1 MIKYKL
7 ACKNCE
13 ITFDSWFSS
22 SKEFEKLKK
31 KSLLVCHICNSTTV
45 DKTLMTPSLR
55 NNKKDMKNDLQLD
68 KYKNVKKTI
77 KSYQKFIKDN
87 FKFVGENFA
96 YEARSIHYNPKKKT
110 KGIYGN
116 ASKKDLMELKEEGI
130 DAQIIPWVEDKDNQS
145 FIDFTI

>member
-7 ACKNCE
+7 ACKNCKT
-13 ITFDSWFSS
+13 TFDSWFAS

-31 KSLLVCHICNSTTV
+31 KSLLVCHICNFKGV
-45 DKTLMTPSLR
+45 DKTLMSPSVR
-55 NNKKDMKNDLQLD
+55 NNKKDTKNDLQLD

-77 KSYQKFIKDN
+77 KNYQKFIKDN

-96 YEARSIHYNPKKKT
+96 YEARSIHYNPKKKS

-130 DAQIIPWVEDKDNQS
+130 DAQMIPWVEDKDN
-145 FIDFTI
+145 

>member
-7 ACKNCE
+7 ACRSCE
-13 ITFDSWFSS
+13 TTFDSWFAS

-31 KSLLVCHICNSTTV
+31 KSLLMCHICNSEKV
-45 DKTLMTPSLR
+45 DKTLMAP
-55 NNKKDMKNDLQLD
+55 NVMNKKKDIKNDVQLD
-68 KYKNVKKTI
+68 KYQNVKRTI
-77 KSYQKFIKDN
+77 KSYQKFIKAN

-96 YEARSIHYNPKKKT
+96 YEARSIHYNPKKKS

-130 DAQIIPWVEDKDNQS
+130 DAQMIPWVEDKDN
-145 FIDFTI
+145 